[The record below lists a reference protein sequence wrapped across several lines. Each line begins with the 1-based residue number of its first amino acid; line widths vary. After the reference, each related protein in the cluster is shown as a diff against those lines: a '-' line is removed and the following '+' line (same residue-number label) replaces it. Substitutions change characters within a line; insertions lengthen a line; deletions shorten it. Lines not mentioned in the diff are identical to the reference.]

1 MSTFKASDII
11 DKTLIAKRAVNLYRL
26 PEDGAPI
33 VYTVAPGQT
42 VGKVFTYLTPGL
54 NRNNLYWGFYD
65 ANGKPYYAEHQ
76 TGYFDIKA
84 LSEQGALTLAEQQS
98 AAVEASMTTGDKIF
112 RLIKNALLI
121 GAGVYLLNTIIK
133 KQ

>member
-1 MSTFKASDII
+1 MPTFKASDII
-11 DKTLIAKRAVNLYRL
+11 DKTLIAKKAVNLYRL
-26 PEDGAPI
+26 PEDGAPVI
-33 VYTVAPGQT
+33 YTVAPGQT
-42 VGKVFTYLTPGL
+42 VGKVFTYLTAGP
-54 NRNNLYWGFYD
+54 NRSNLFWGFYD
-65 ANGKPYYAEHQ
+65 ANNKPYYAEHQ

-84 LSEQGALTLAEQQS
+84 LSEQGALTLAEQQA

-112 RLIKNALLI
+112 RFVQNALLL

>member
-1 MSTFKASDII
+1 MPTFKASDII

-26 PEDGAPI
+26 PEDGAPVI
-33 VYTVAPGQT
+33 YTVAPGQT
-42 VGKVFTYLTPGL
+42 VGKVFTYLTAGL
-54 NRNNLYWGFYD
+54 NRQNLYWGFYD
-65 ANGKPYYAEHQ
+65 ANGKPYYAEHK

-84 LSEQGALTLAEQQS
+84 LSEQGALTLAEQQA

-112 RLIKNALLI
+112 KFVQNALLL

>member
-1 MSTFKASDII
+1 MPTFKASDII

-26 PEDGAPI
+26 PEDGAPVI
-33 VYTVAPGQT
+33 YTVAPGQT
-42 VGKVFTYLTPGL
+42 VGKVFTYLTAGP
-54 NRNNLYWGFYD
+54 NRKNLYWQFYD
-65 ANGKPYYAEHQ
+65 ANGKPYYAEHK

-84 LSEQGALTLAEQQS
+84 LSEQGALTLAEQQA

-112 RLIKNALLI
+112 RFVQNALLL

>member
-1 MSTFKASDII
+1 MPTFKASDII

-26 PEDGAPI
+26 PEDGAPVI
-33 VYTVAPGQT
+33 YTVAPGQT
-42 VGKVFTYLTPGL
+42 VGKVFTYLTAGP
-54 NRNNLYWGFYD
+54 NRLNLYWGFYD
-65 ANGKPYYAEHQ
+65 ANGKPYYAEHK

-84 LSEQGALTLAEQQS
+84 LSEQGALTLAEQQA

-112 RLIKNALLI
+112 RFVQNALLL